1 MMVLSPAA
9 MAEEISVVGKPLAQR
24 LRVDDWGVVLYV
36 IDDSASSRVADVRL
50 AQSRS
55 PSQMMVEAM
64 ASVMWLGA
72 RRFTSPKFK
81 LRDRVSNTLPDIDKF
96 EISTNNSLSQ
106 C

>member
-1 MMVLSPAA
+1 MVLSPAA
-9 MAEEISVVGKPLAQR
+9 MAEEISAVGKPFAQR
-24 LRVDDWGVVLYV
+24 LRVDYWSVVLYV
-36 IDDSASSRVADVRL
+36 IDDSASSRVEGMRL

-55 PSQMMVEAM
+55 PLEVMVEAM
-64 ASVMWLGA
+64 ASLIWLGA

-96 EISTNNSLSQ
+96 EISTNNSLSL